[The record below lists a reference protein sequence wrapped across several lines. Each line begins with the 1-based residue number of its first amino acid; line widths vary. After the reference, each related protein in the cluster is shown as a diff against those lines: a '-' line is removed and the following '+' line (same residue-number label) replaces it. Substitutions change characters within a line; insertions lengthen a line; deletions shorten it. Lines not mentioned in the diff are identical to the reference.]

1 MHANATPPIVRL
13 ICLKEGES
21 SEQQEEHERPSRDA
35 IRLDSPET
43 ESRRGSIR
51 LEQKNILTKKHHL
64 QETWSV
70 NAPPSKGPMT
80 EERPKQ
86 APKSAM

>member
-1 MHANATPPIVRL
+1 MHANATPPIGRL

-35 IRLDSPET
+35 MRLDSPET

-51 LEQKNILTKKHHL
+51 LEQKKKTNE
-64 QETWSV
+64 ETPSPGDMV
-70 NAPPSKGPMT
+70 RQRPSK
-80 EERPKQ
+80 
-86 APKSAM
+86 